1 MAMEVQ
7 SPSSSQGA
15 RARVA
20 VATVTLIGDD
30 PSQARAFLLLGAVV
44 ILAADAGT
52 LDRWWTEFGTAPT
65 PARHPA
71 REPRRGLEV
80 DHFAHCI
87 RWEGEPLPLT
97 ELEFRVLA
105 SLAADPGQ
113 ARSYRELRRA
123 GWGNVPDLG
132 DDAFVVRAVIQR
144 MRRKLARAGV
154 MARIVPVRGFGL
166 RLESDPEST

>member
-1 MAMEVQ
+1 M
-7 SPSSSQGA
+7 
-15 RARVA
+15 A

-44 ILAADAGT
+44 ILATDAET
-52 LDRWWTEFGTAPT
+52 LDRWWTEFRMAPA
-65 PARHPA
+65 PARRLRLVEAP
-71 REPRRGLEV
+71 RGLEV
-80 DHFAHCI
+80 DHLAHCI

-132 DDAFVVRAVIQR
+132 DDAFVVRAVVQR
-144 MRRKLARAGV
+144 MRRKLARDEV
-154 MARIVPVRGFGL
+154 NVKFVPIRGFGL
-166 RLESDPEST
+166 RLDEEMGPT

>member
-1 MAMEVQ
+1 MQ

-15 RARVA
+15 RPRVA

-44 ILAADAGT
+44 ILAADEGT
-52 LDRWWTEFGTAPT
+52 LDRWWTEFGTAT
-65 PARHPA
+65 APARPLRFAEPA
-71 REPRRGLEV
+71 RGLEV

-113 ARSYRELRRA
+113 ARSYRELRKA

-132 DDAFVVRAVIQR
+132 DDAFVVRAVVQR
-144 MRRKLARAGV
+144 MRRKLAHDGV
-154 MARIVPVRGFGL
+154 NVRVVPIRGFGL
-166 RLESDPEST
+166 RLDEDPGPS

>member
-1 MAMEVQ
+1 MQ
-7 SPSSSQGA
+7 SPSSRQGA
-15 RARVA
+15 TARVA

-44 ILAADAGT
+44 ILAADAAT
-52 LDRWWTEFGTAPT
+52 LDRWWTEFGTPPA
-65 PARHPA
+65 PARRPKPI
-71 REPRRGLEV
+71 EPPRGLEV

-87 RWEGEPLPLT
+87 RWQGEPLPLS

-113 ARSYRELRRA
+113 ARSYRELRKA

-132 DDAFVVRAVIQR
+132 DDAFVVRAVVQR
-144 MRRKLARAGV
+144 MRRKLSRDGV
-154 MARIVPVRGFGL
+154 NVSVVPIRGFGL
-166 RLESDPEST
+166 RLEDR

>member
-1 MAMEVQ
+1 MEGAEPFVG
-7 SPSSSQGA
+7 QGA
-15 RARVA
+15 TERVA

-52 LDRWWTEFGTAPT
+52 LDRWWTESGTAPE
-65 PARHPA
+65 PAR
-71 REPRRGLEV
+71 RPRPIDPSRGLEV

-132 DDAFVVRAVIQR
+132 DDAFVVRAVVQR
-144 MRRKLARAGV
+144 MRRKAVGEGRTGRPAPRPGLA
-154 MARIVPVRGFGL
+154 
-166 RLESDPEST
+166 

>member
-1 MAMEVQ
+1 M
-7 SPSSSQGA
+7 
-15 RARVA
+15 A

-30 PSQARAFLLLGAVV
+30 PSQAGAFLLLGAVV

-52 LDRWWTEFGTAPT
+52 LDRWWTELGTAPA
-65 PARHPA
+65 PARRPRFAEPA
-71 REPRRGLEV
+71 RGLEV

-87 RWEGEPLPLT
+87 RWDGEPLPLT

-113 ARSYRELRRA
+113 ALSYRELRRA

-132 DDAFVVRAVIQR
+132 DDAFVVRAVVQR

-154 MARIVPVRGFGL
+154 SVRVVPVRGFGL
-166 RLESDPEST
+166 RLEGDAGPT